1 MQERGCSLKKIQS
14 FVREH
19 PLCKN
24 ALWLLLFV
32 PLFFLS
38 QFPLITMV
46 YSLQDRMD
54 AEWVTVLTA
63 LATVVVLFIFYIV
76 IKKSPLE
83 SLDARVITWPT
94 LGRNFLFLLLL
105 MANNL
110 LAYPFL
116 KQEAGGTT
124 ANQAALNELQSHAPF
139 LAMGMVVILAAPI
152 LEEVLCRAIIPRL
165 IFRGAEPIGY
175 LAGAL
180 FFTYLHGPSTLGEWV
195 AYGGMSLILTWVA
208 YRYQR
213 VEYSICLHM
222 TLNALAYYYPTV
234 FLLCLLPVSRV
245 FFHDKL

>member
-1 MQERGCSLKKIQS
+1 MKNIQS
-14 FVREH
+14 FVRKH

-38 QFPLITMV
+38 QLPLISMLF
-46 YSLQDRMD
+46 SIRNGLD
-54 AEWVTVLTA
+54 AWIVTLLT
-63 LATVVVLFIFYIV
+63 LVATVVVLFVFYV
-76 IKKSPLE
+76 VMKKTPLE
-83 SLDARVITWPT
+83 NIDIRVITWPA
-94 LGRNFLFLLLL
+94 LGRNFLFLFLL

-110 LAYPFL
+110 LAYPLL

-139 LAMGMVVILAAPI
+139 LAMGMVVILVAPI
-152 LEEVLCRAIIPRL
+152 LEELLCRAIIPRL

-213 VEYSICLHM
+213 IEYSICLHM
-222 TLNALAYYYPTV
+222 TLNALAYYYPAV
-234 FLLCLLPVSRV
+234 FLLCLLPISRV

>member
-1 MQERGCSLKKIQS
+1 MKKIQS
-14 FVREH
+14 FIREY

-24 ALWLLLFV
+24 GLWLLFFV

-38 QFPLITMV
+38 QLPLIIMV
-46 YSLQDRMD
+46 YSLQDGMN
-54 AEWVTVLTA
+54 AGWVTVLTT
-63 LATVVVLFIFYIV
+63 LATVVVLFIFYRV
-76 IKKSPLE
+76 VKKSPLE
-83 SLDARVITWPT
+83 NLDARVITWPA

-110 LAYPFL
+110 LAYPLL

-139 LAMGMVVILAAPI
+139 LAMGMVVILVAPI

-175 LAGAL
+175 LVGAL

-208 YRYQR
+208 YRYKR
-213 VEYSICLHM
+213 IEYSI
-222 TLNALAYYYPTV
+222 
-234 FLLCLLPVSRV
+234 
-245 FFHDKL
+245 

>member
-1 MQERGCSLKKIQS
+1 MKKIQS

-19 PLCKN
+19 QLWRN

-38 QFPLITMV
+38 QLPLISMLF
-46 YSLQDRMD
+46 SIRNGLDGRI
-54 AEWVTVLTA
+54 VTLLT
-63 LATVVVLFIFYIV
+63 LVATVVVLFVFYV
-76 IKKSPLE
+76 VMKKSPLE
-83 SLDARVITWPT
+83 NIDIRVITWPA
-94 LGRNFLFLLLL
+94 LGRNFLFFLLLI
-105 MANNL
+105 ANNL
-110 LAYPFL
+110 LAYPLL

-139 LAMGMVVILAAPI
+139 LAMGMVVILVAPI
-152 LEEVLCRAIIPRL
+152 LEELLCRAIIPRL

-180 FFTYLHGPSTLGEWV
+180 FFTYLHGPGTLGEWV

-208 YRYQR
+208 YRYKR
-213 VEYSICLHM
+213 IEYSICLHM
-222 TLNALAYYYPTV
+222 TLNALAYYYPV
-234 FLLCLLPVSRV
+234 VILLCLLPVWRV

>member
-1 MQERGCSLKKIQS
+1 MKNIQS
-14 FVREH
+14 FIREH

-46 YSLQDRMD
+46 YSLQEGVD
-54 AEWVTVLTA
+54 ARWVTILT
-63 LATVVVLFIFYIV
+63 LLVTVAVLFVFYKV
-76 IKKSPLE
+76 IKMSPLE
-83 SLDARVITWPT
+83 NLDVRVITWPA

-110 LAYPFL
+110 LAYPLL

-124 ANQAALNELQSHAPF
+124 ANQAALNELQSHAP
-139 LAMGMVVILAAPI
+139 
-152 LEEVLCRAIIPRL
+152 
-165 IFRGAEPIGY
+165 
-175 LAGAL
+175 

-208 YRYQR
+208 YRYKR
-213 VEYSICLHM
+213 IEYSICLHM
-222 TLNALAYYYPTV
+222 TLNALAYYYPAV
-234 FLLCLLPVSRV
+234 LLLCLLPVSRV

>member
-1 MQERGCSLKKIQS
+1 MKNMQS
-14 FVREH
+14 FVRKH
-19 PLCKN
+19 PLCQN

-46 YSLQDRMD
+46 YSLQEGMPAR
-54 AEWVTVLTA
+54 WVTILT
-63 LATVVVLFIFYIV
+63 LLVTVAVFFVFYKV
-76 IKKSPLE
+76 IKMSPLE
-83 SLDARVITWPT
+83 NLDVRVITWPA

-110 LAYPFL
+110 LAYPLL

-139 LAMGMVVILAAPI
+139 LAMGMVVILVAPI
-152 LEEVLCRAIIPRL
+152 LEELLCRAIIPRL

-213 VEYSICLHM
+213 IEYSICLHM
-222 TLNALAYYYPTV
+222 TLNALAYYYPV
-234 FLLCLLPVSRV
+234 VILLCLLPVWRV

>member
-1 MQERGCSLKKIQS
+1 MKNIQS
-14 FVREH
+14 FIREH
-19 PLCKN
+19 PLCQN

-46 YSLQDRMD
+46 YSLQEGMD
-54 AEWVTVLTA
+54 ARWITILT
-63 LATVVVLFIFYIV
+63 LFVTVVV
-76 IKKSPLE
+76 
-83 SLDARVITWPT
+83 
-94 LGRNFLFLLLL
+94 LFLLLL

-110 LAYPFL
+110 LAYPLL

-139 LAMGMVVILAAPI
+139 LAMGMVVILVAPI
-152 LEEVLCRAIIPRL
+152 LEELLCRAIIPRL

-180 FFTYLHGPSTLGEWV
+180 FFTYLHGPSALGEWV

-213 VEYSICLHM
+213 IEYSICLHM
-222 TLNALAYYYPTV
+222 TLNALAYYYPAV

>member
-1 MQERGCSLKKIQS
+1 MKKIQS

-19 PLCKN
+19 QLWRN

-38 QFPLITMV
+38 QLPLVSMLFSIRNG
-46 YSLQDRMD
+46 LD
-54 AEWVTVLTA
+54 ARIVTILTV
-63 LATVVVLFIFYIV
+63 LATVVILFVFYVV

-83 SLDARVITWPT
+83 NLDVRVITWPA
-94 LGRNFLFLLLL
+94 LGRNFLFFLLLI
-105 MANNL
+105 ANNL
-110 LAYPFL
+110 LAYPLL

-139 LAMGMVVILAAPI
+139 LAMGMVVILVAPI
-152 LEEVLCRAIIPRL
+152 LEELLCRAIIPRL

-180 FFTYLHGPSTLGEWV
+180 FFTFLHGPSTLGEWV
-195 AYGGMSLILTWVA
+195 AYGGMSLIITWVA
-208 YRYQR
+208 YRYKR
-213 VEYSICLHM
+213 IEYSICLHM
-222 TLNALAYYYPTV
+222 TLNALAYYSPAV
-234 FLLCLLPVSRV
+234 LLLCLLPVSRV

>member
-1 MQERGCSLKKIQS
+1 MKNIQS
-14 FVREH
+14 FVRKH

-38 QFPLITMV
+38 QLPLISMLF
-46 YSLQDRMD
+46 SIRNGLDGRI
-54 AEWVTVLTA
+54 VTLLT
-63 LATVVVLFIFYIV
+63 LVATVVVLFVFYV
-76 IKKSPLE
+76 VMKKSPLE
-83 SLDARVITWPT
+83 NIDIRVITWPS

-110 LAYPFL
+110 LAYPLL

-139 LAMGMVVILAAPI
+139 LAMGMVVILVAPI
-152 LEEVLCRAIIPRL
+152 LEELLCRAIIPRL

-208 YRYQR
+208 YRYKR
-213 VEYSICLHM
+213 IEYSICLHM
-222 TLNALAYYYPTV
+222 TLNALAYYYPAV

>member
-1 MQERGCSLKKIQS
+1 MKKIQS

-24 ALWLLLFV
+24 VLWLLLFV

-46 YSLQDRMD
+46 YSLQEGVN
-54 AEWVTVLTA
+54 AESVTVFTA
-63 LATVVVLFIFYIV
+63 LVVVLFAFYKI
-76 IKKSPLE
+76 IKMSPLE
-83 SLDARVITWPT
+83 NLDVRVITWPA

-105 MANNL
+105 IANNL
-110 LAYPFL
+110 LAYPLL

-139 LAMGMVVILAAPI
+139 LAMGMVVILVAPI
-152 LEEVLCRAIIPRL
+152 LEELLCRAIIPRL

-180 FFTYLHGPSTLGEWV
+180 FFTYLHGPSTLGE
-195 AYGGMSLILTWVA
+195 LILTWVA
-208 YRYQR
+208 YRYKR
-213 VEYSICLHM
+213 IEYSICLHM
-222 TLNALAYYYPTV
+222 TLNALAYYYPAV

>member
-1 MQERGCSLKKIQS
+1 MKNIQS

-24 ALWLLLFV
+24 VLWLLLFV

-46 YSLQDRMD
+46 YSLQEGVS
-54 AEWVTVLTA
+54 AESVTVFTA
-63 LATVVVLFIFYIV
+63 LATVVVLFAFYRI
-76 IKKSPLE
+76 IKMSPLE
-83 SLDARVITWPT
+83 NIDVRVITWLA

-110 LAYPFL
+110 LAYPLL

-139 LAMGMVVILAAPI
+139 LAMGMVVILVAPI
-152 LEEVLCRAIIPRL
+152 LEELLCRAIIPRL

-208 YRYQR
+208 YRYKR
-213 VEYSICLHM
+213 IEYSICLHM
-222 TLNALAYYYPTV
+222 TLNALAYYYPAV
-234 FLLCLLPVSRV
+234 LLLCLLPVSRV

>member
-1 MQERGCSLKKIQS
+1 MKKIQS

-19 PLCKN
+19 PLWRN
-24 ALWLLLFV
+24 VLWLLLFV

-38 QFPLITMV
+38 QLPLISMLFSIRNGLDARMV
-46 YSLQDRMD
+46 TFL
-54 AEWVTVLTA
+54 TV
-63 LATVVVLFIFYIV
+63 LATVVVLFVFYVV

-83 SLDARVITWPT
+83 NIDVRVITWPA

-110 LAYPFL
+110 LAYPLL

-139 LAMGMVVILAAPI
+139 LAMGMVVILVAPI
-152 LEEVLCRAIIPRL
+152 LEELLCRAIIPRL

-213 VEYSICLHM
+213 IEYSICLHM
-222 TLNALAYYYPTV
+222 TLNALAYYYPAV

>member
-1 MQERGCSLKKIQS
+1 MKNIQS

-46 YSLQDRMD
+46 YSLQEGMD
-54 AEWVTVLTA
+54 ARWVTILT
-63 LATVVVLFIFYIV
+63 LLVTVAVLFVFYRV
-76 IKKSPLE
+76 IKMSPLE
-83 SLDARVITWPT
+83 NLDVRVITWPA

-110 LAYPFL
+110 LAYPLL

-139 LAMGMVVILAAPI
+139 LAMGMVVILVATSGSSIAF
-152 LEEVLCRAIIPRL
+152 A
-165 IFRGAEPIGY
+165 
-175 LAGAL
+175 
-180 FFTYLHGPSTLGEWV
+180 FT
-195 AYGGMSLILTWVA
+195 
-208 YRYQR
+208 
-213 VEYSICLHM
+213 
-222 TLNALAYYYPTV
+222 
-234 FLLCLLPVSRV
+234 
-245 FFHDKL
+245 

>member
-1 MQERGCSLKKIQS
+1 MKNIQS
-14 FVREH
+14 FVRKH

-46 YSLQDRMD
+46 YSLQEGMD
-54 AEWVTVLTA
+54 ARWITILTLMVTVA
-63 LATVVVLFIFYIV
+63 VLFVFYKV
-76 IKKSPLE
+76 IKMSPLE
-83 SLDARVITWPT
+83 NLDVRVITWPA

-110 LAYPFL
+110 LAYPLL

-124 ANQAALNELQSHAPF
+124 ANQAALNELQSH
-139 LAMGMVVILAAPI
+139 
-152 LEEVLCRAIIPRL
+152 
-165 IFRGAEPIGY
+165 
-175 LAGAL
+175 
-180 FFTYLHGPSTLGEWV
+180 GPSALGEWV

-213 VEYSICLHM
+213 IEYSICLHM
-222 TLNALAYYYPTV
+222 TLNALAYYYPAV